1 MGRKGRAN
9 LLIVLYEVVWIK
21 ESISEHR
28 RQGLIISFYRKGD
41 AEDPGNYRGITLLNV
56 VGKLFCKIPIN
67 CLVSRLESCVLR
79 LMLSGNHSHYYMWM
93 STFLGLD
100 GEKSDIGQGW
110 NRVVR
115 SKSPILFSIFTPCI
129 MRQG

>member
-1 MGRKGRAN
+1 MAN
-9 LLIVLYEVVWIK
+9 LLIVLREVVWIR
-21 ESISEHR
+21 ESISKHR
-28 RQGLIISFYRKGD
+28 RQGLII
-41 AEDPGNYRGITLLNV
+41 V
-56 VGKLFCKIPIN
+56 VGKLFCKIPII